1 MEECE
6 KLKKRQKRTTK
17 MKQKRKK
24 KRKEKNATVRKFE
37 LFVEIFNI
45 TEKLTFS

>member
-6 KLKKRQKRTTK
+6 KLKKRQKRTTQ
-17 MKQKRKK
+17 MKQKRK